1 MIWFLGYTL
10 DSSSALAVFGASSA
24 ALETPVSADLGAHD
38 FTTALVFENMEKRK
52 SAGIDFALILRG
64 VNLILASIGVFFL
77 GKLGFQLS
85 KNKLMGIINNLNEKQ
100 GNS

>member
-1 MIWFLGYTL
+1 
-10 DSSSALAVFGASSA
+10 
-24 ALETPVSADLGAHD
+24 
-38 FTTALVFENMEKRK
+38 MEMRK
-52 SAGIDFALILRG
+52 SAGIVFALILRG